1 MIQPRRFVV
10 FLLGLGLALPWTAC
24 SNGGGDTAP
33 ADAGQL
39 ALAVNTTVL
48 TPDATAAVP
57 AVDRQRLGIGKV
69 AATYRLTTPAN
80 TPFGFDLVAWQ
91 DGSRGSARVAIAH
104 AKDGGQAPLG
114 GVDSLAAAGLVPS
127 GAGVSGVDG
136 WLQAQGDGIAR
147 LTVQGS
153 IERPQ
158 VLAVT
163 GTTGDAVLVEIAIGE
178 PSVINQADPVLPT
191 NPNVASRDTIYS
203 SDAWGFGLPTIAVSG
218 DRTSI
223 VTYEGDRQTPMDPTR
238 YELRLQH
245 DRNSGA
251 VTGGGTLSTSF
262 DSGSWRDHEIAALY
276 NVLAV
281 VRSEPNQARVL
292 LSFDRGATF
301 AQEVPLG
308 QGLDQTRLPQLA
320 MALDYSLAVV
330 YWQTASDGRLQLWLA
345 EARPSA
351 VDAFGSP
358 TWFRFDAPQLVHT
371 LPAASTPLTSGVAF
385 SRGGDLVIGYGAST
399 WNALEVG
406 WVSTTEFRCATRR
419 YGEPIRDVQV
429 DQETVFGRDP
439 SVSVLGE
446 GASLRIFYAYEVSAG
461 VQLAVSSDGGTT
473 FAYETPFG
481 TPGAHLPSVF
491 ARQRGTDTQVDVLYL
506 AAAANGIELHQARWS
521 TFGTAP
527 RADYRITAATMIRTP
542 AQTGRSIWNGS
553 TPPFDYG
560 WRTTQVSWLG
570 YDAVLDGDQIVVAVD
585 EVTQDA
591 AYVCLG
597 MFQQSGNAAQTAG
610 GPIQGGFRAATPPPL
625 APGMTQPLPAVVPT
639 HAHQLQLVRID

>member
-1 MIQPRRFVV
+1 MSRSLRSLSLLCVV
-10 FLLGLGLALPWTAC
+10 ATWTAC
-24 SNGGGDTAP
+24 SSGGGGGGTTVP

-48 TPDATAAVP
+48 TPDATAALP
-57 AVDRQRLGIGKV
+57 AVDRQRLGIGRV
-69 AATYRLTTPAN
+69 AAIYRLTTPAN

-91 DGSRGSARVAIAH
+91 DGSRGSARVAVAH
-104 AKDGGQAPLG
+104 AADGGEAPRG
-114 GVDSLAAAGLVPS
+114 GIDSLAAAGLVPS
-127 GAGVSGVDG
+127 GAGVSGGDG
-136 WLQAQGDGIAR
+136 WLQASGDGIAR
-147 LTVQGS
+147 LTLQGA

-163 GTTGDAVLVEIAIGE
+163 GATGDAVLVEIAIGE
-178 PSVINQADPVLPT
+178 PSVINQADAVLPT
-191 NPNVASRDTIYS
+191 NPAVTSRDTVYS
-203 SDAWGFGLPTIAVSG
+203 SDAWCFGLPTIAVSG

-223 VTYEGDRQTPMDPTR
+223 VAYEGDRQTPMDPTR

-245 DRNSGA
+245 QRSTGA
-251 VTGGGTLSTSF
+251 VTGGGTRSTSF

-281 VRSEPNQARVL
+281 VRSEPEQARVL

-345 EARPSA
+345 EALPLSF
-351 VDAFGSP
+351 DAFGSP
-358 TWFRFDAPQLVHT
+358 TWFQFDAPQLLRT

-385 SRGGDLVIGYGAST
+385 SSGGDLVIGYGAST
-399 WNALEVG
+399 WNEVEVG
-406 WVSTTEFRCATRR
+406 WASTTEFRCATRR
-419 YGEPIRDVQV
+419 WGEQFRDVEV
-429 DQETVFGRDP
+429 DLETMYGRDP

-446 GASLRIFYAYEVSAG
+446 GATLRIFYAYEVSTG
-461 VQLAVSSDGGTT
+461 VRLAVSSDGGAT
-473 FAYETPFG
+473 FAYEAPFG

-491 ARQRGTDTQVDVLYL
+491 ARQRGADTQVDVLYL
-506 AAAANGIELHQARWS
+506 AAAANGLELHQARWA

-527 RADYRITAATMIRTP
+527 RADYRVTTATMTRTP
-542 AQTGRSIWNGS
+542 AQAGRAIWNGS

-560 WRTTQVSWLG
+560 WRTKQVSWLG
-570 YDAVLDGDQIVVAVD
+570 YDAALDGDQIVVAVD

-597 MFQQSGNAAQTAG
+597 LFPQSGRSQTLG
-610 GPIQGGFRAATPPPL
+610 GPMQGQFLSAYPPPL
-625 APGMTQPLPAVVPT
+625 APGMTQPLPPVVPT

>member
-1 MIQPRRFVV
+1 MTRSLRS
-10 FLLGLGLALPWTAC
+10 LALLCVVATWTAC
-24 SNGGGDTAP
+24 SNGGGNTAP

-48 TPDATAAVP
+48 TPDTTAAVP
-57 AVDRQRLGIGKV
+57 PVDLQRLGVGRV
-69 AATYRLTTPAN
+69 ASTYRLTTPAN

-104 AKDGGQAPLG
+104 ATDGGRAPTG
-114 GVDSLAAAGLVPS
+114 GVDSLAAAGIVPS
-127 GAGVSGVDG
+127 GAGLSGGDG
-136 WLQAQGDGIAR
+136 WLQAFGDGIAR

-163 GTTGDAVLVEIAIGE
+163 GATGDAVLVEIAIGD

-191 NPNVASRDTIYS
+191 NPHVASRDTIYS

-223 VTYEGDRQTPMDPTR
+223 VAYEGDRRTPMDPTR

-245 DRNSGA
+245 QRSTGA
-251 VTGGGTLSTSF
+251 VTGGGTRSTSF

-292 LSFDRGATF
+292 LSFDRGASF

-330 YWQTASDGRLQLWLA
+330 YWQTAGDGRLQLWLA
-345 EARPSA
+345 EARPAA
-351 VDAFGSP
+351 VDPFGSP
-358 TWFRFDAPQLVHT
+358 TWFQFDPPQLVHT

-385 SRGGDLVIGYGAST
+385 SSGGDLVIGYGAST
-399 WNALEVG
+399 WLETTVG
-406 WVSTTEFRCATRR
+406 WGSTTQFRCATRR
-419 YGEPIRDVQV
+419 YGERFRDVLV
-429 DQETVFGRDP
+429 DEETLFGRDP

-446 GASLRIFYAYEVSAG
+446 GTTLRIFYAYEVSTG
-461 VQLAVSSDGGTT
+461 VQLAVSADGGAT

-481 TPGAHLPSVF
+481 AQGAHLPSVF
-491 ARQRGTDTQVDVLYL
+491 ARQRGADTQVDVLYL
-506 AAAANGIELHQARWS
+506 APAADGTELHQARWA

-527 RADYRITAATMIRTP
+527 RVDYRITAATMTRTP
-542 AQTGRSIWNGS
+542 AQVGRPLWNGS
-553 TPPFDYG
+553 TAPFDYG

-570 YDAVLDGDQIVVAVD
+570 YDATLDGDQIVVAVD
-585 EVTQDA
+585 ELTQDA
-591 AYVCLG
+591 AYTCLG
-597 MFQQSGNAAQTAG
+597 LFPQSGNAAQTTG
-610 GPIQGGFRAATPPPL
+610 GPLQGQFLAANPPPL

-639 HAHQLQLVRID
+639 HAHQLQLIRID